1 MQYQETIDYLYTR
14 LPMFSR
20 IGAAAIKPNLDNTIA
35 ICTFLGHPE
44 KKIKTIHI
52 AGTNGKGS
60 TSHMLA
66 SIFQEAGYK
75 TGLYT
80 SPHLYDFRERIK
92 VNGKMCSQDF
102 VIDFTNKIKPC
113 IEKIEPSFFEI
124 TVGMAFD
131 YFVQEKVDI
140 AIIETG
146 LGGRLDST
154 NVIEPELSLITNI
167 GFDHMALLGN
177 TLEAIAAEKAGIIKK
192 ETPVVIGTTDTTTK
206 KVFEAKADK
215 ENAPIYFAEDFIEF
229 KAFQNNWQNA
239 LFEFN
244 QPLIHLL
251 DAPLFPK
258 NFTIECDLPA
268 KYQAKNLKA
277 VLVATQLLSTMGWK
291 LTANKVMKALSQI
304 KKNNG
309 LMGRWE
315 CIQDRPRVILD
326 VAHNEHGVNALLEQ
340 LASLQYHQLHIVT
353 GMVKDKDIQAVLA
366 LLPKNA
372 LYYFT
377 QSHIPRAL
385 PVKELAEQAAAVGLN
400 GHAFEDVN
408 IALKDAIKN
417 ANHNDLILVIGSV
430 FLVAEVNRTKFL

>member
-1 MQYQETIDYLYTR
+1 MRYQETIDYLYTR

-35 ICTFLGHPE
+35 ICKFLGHPE

-92 VNGKMCSQDF
+92 VNGQMCSQDF

-131 YFVQEKVDI
+131 FFAEEKVDI

-154 NVIEPELSLITNI
+154 NVIEPELSIITNI

-177 TLEAIAAEKAGIIKK
+177 TLEAIAFEKAGIIKK
-192 ETPVVIGTTDTTTK
+192 DTPVVIGAIDTATK
-206 KVFEAKADK
+206 KVFEEKANK
-215 ENAPIYFAEDFIEF
+215 ENAPIYFAENFIEF
-229 KAFQNNWQNA
+229 KSFQNNWQNA

-251 DAPLFPK
+251 DAPIFPK
-258 NFTIECDLPA
+258 NFTVECDLPA

-291 LTANKVMKALSQI
+291 LTASKVMKALSQI

-315 CIQDRPRVILD
+315 CIQDSPRVILD
-326 VAHNEHGVNALLEQ
+326 VAHNEHGVHALLEQ
-340 LASLQYHQLHIVT
+340 LASLQYQQLHIVT
-353 GMVKDKDIQAVLA
+353 GMVKDKDVKSVLK

-385 PVKELAEQAAAVGLN
+385 PVNELADQAAVIGLN
-400 GHAFEDVN
+400 GHSYEDVN
-408 IALKDAIKN
+408 LALKDAIKK

-430 FLVAEVNRTKFL
+430 FLVAEVDRTHFS